1 MKKSRQEEIE
11 ELQKRVFSKNRTLDD
26 MFLQQFQKEL
36 EKDFQLDEKKETV
49 KLYAQEEA
57 VEQIKKIMNRNKKPH
72 VILVLG
78 PKGCG
83 KHTLIQSFLKTSWL
97 DGCRYTNSEDEKN
110 FIQDF
115 YQAIKSSNSC
125 LAFENI
131 EQCHP
136 SLLNSIKE
144 IFIHG
149 TLSLKKRYIQSK
161 NQLQETTSTIVS
173 QAISSLCVSQ
183 DYIVLVSSLSKT
195 KLTEILGLDWMSSF
209 QDVIECKAF
218 NQEAINC
225 MVEDQMK
232 DISNRYHC
240 TLDDSVKT
248 LYQQHFNPKENA
260 YSLLEVSN
268 LISKAL
274 DKIQCDDGFELVF
287 DEILKIKGREEDI
300 LNGIFNHRQDSLG
313 SIQNELKE
321 IVGLDE
327 VKDYIYSLENLL
339 KVQKMR
345 EKQGLK
351 SDGISMHMI
360 FTGNPGTGKTTI
372 ARILSKYLQ
381 AMGILSSGQLIEVSR
396 QDLVGRYVGHT
407 APLTNSVIQSAL
419 GGILF
424 IDEAYSLYRGKED
437 SFGLEC
443 IDTLVKGMEDHRDSL
458 VVILAGYEKEMND
471 FLESNSGL
479 RSRFPNQIHFKDYT
493 PDQLVQ
499 ICHSIVKSKDYILHP
514 ECDEILMNYFS
525 QVDCSGNGR
534 FARNLVEKAIRKQA
548 SRIVNDNP
556 ENLMELRSCDLDLE

>member
-11 ELQKRVFSKNRTLDD
+11 ELQKRVFSKNRALDD

-36 EKDFQLDEKKETV
+36 EKDFQLDEKEKII
-49 KLYAQEEA
+49 KLYSQEEA
-57 VEQIKKIMNRNKKPH
+57 MEQMKKIMKRNTKPH
-72 VILVLG
+72 IILVLG

-83 KHTLIQSFLKTSWL
+83 KHTLIQSFLNTSWL
-97 DGCRYTNSEDEKN
+97 DGCQYTNSEDEKN

-115 YQAIKSSNSC
+115 YQTTKSTNPC

-131 EQCHP
+131 EKIHP

-149 TLSLKKRYIQSK
+149 SLSLKKRYIQSK

-173 QAISSLCVSQ
+173 QAISSLCISQ
-183 DYIVLVSSLSKT
+183 EYIVLVSSLSKT

-218 NQEAINC
+218 NQKAIDC
-225 MVEDQMK
+225 MIEDQMK
-232 DISNRYHC
+232 EISNQYHC
-240 TLDDSVKT
+240 ILNESVKDF
-248 LYQQHFNPKENA
+248 YQQHFNPKENA
-260 YSLLEVSN
+260 YSLIEVSN

-274 DKIQCDDGFELVF
+274 DKMQAEDGFELIF
-287 DEILKIKGREEDI
+287 DGVLKIKGKEEDI
-300 LNGIFNHRQDSLG
+300 LNGVLNHRHDSLE
-313 SIQNELKE
+313 SIQKELNE

-351 SDGISMHMI
+351 SDSISMHMI

-396 QDLVGRYVGHT
+396 QDLIGRYVGHT

-424 IDEAYSLYRGKED
+424 IDEAYSLNRGKDD

-458 VVILAGYEKEMND
+458 VVILAGYEKEMNE
-471 FLESNSGL
+471 FLDSNSGL
-479 RSRFPNQIHFKDYT
+479 RSRFPNQIHFKDYS
-493 PDQLVQ
+493 PNQLVQ

-514 ECDEILMNYFS
+514 ECDEILLNYFS
-525 QVDCSGNGR
+525 KTDCSGNGR
-534 FARNLVEKAIRKQA
+534 FARNLVEKAIRQQA
-548 SRIVNDNP
+548 NRIVKENP
-556 ENLMELRSCDLDLE
+556 ENLMELRGIDFVLE